1 MVHKEKMTQKYKN
14 NGIGIV
20 IVLREDFLF
29 ILTGVMVAAVLLEAK
44 NHYVY
49 MEQQSSIWNGSSRRK
64 KEVVVEFFSTINILQ
79 RKRLC
84 VGLEAGWAS
93 SLPM

>member
-1 MVHKEKMTQKYKN
+1 MTQKYKN

-49 MEQQSSIWNGSSRRK
+49 MEQQSSSIWNGSSGKK
-64 KEVVVEFFSTINILQ
+64 KEG
-79 RKRLC
+79 KRWYGSRVFLHH
-84 VGLEAGWAS
+84 
-93 SLPM
+93 